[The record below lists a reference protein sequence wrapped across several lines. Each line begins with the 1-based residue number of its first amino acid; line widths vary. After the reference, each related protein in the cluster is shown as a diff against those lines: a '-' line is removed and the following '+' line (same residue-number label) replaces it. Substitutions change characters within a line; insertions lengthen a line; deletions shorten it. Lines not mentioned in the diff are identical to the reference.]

1 MMRPVMIKTRNL
13 TGDNLSIK
21 MRPVMIKTRNLTGD
35 KLRISIIYQ
44 FKNLRT
50 NTKIFF
56 KLFKK

>member
-1 MMRPVMIKTRNL
+1 MIKTRTL